1 MYITCMMFFACS
13 TIHTTNP
20 EERQALVL
28 QHKRTSLMSNRHRNG
43 FTAEDLT
50 WECLNTGMEIFSFQK
65 MVGTI
70 QHSRADWAHEF

>member
-1 MYITCMMFFACS
+1 MYITCMVSLACR

-20 EERQALVL
+20 EESQALVL
-28 QHKRTSLMSNRHRNG
+28 QHKRTSLMPNRHRND
-43 FTAEDLT
+43 FTAEELT

-70 QHSRADWAHEF
+70 